1 MAPLTE
7 RQKTAQALSHSIAA
21 MGAWVTSPL
30 PLDDKANLRFQ
41 VMDTDRDA
49 VISKLASWDWS
60 PVPVSI
66 LPRITP
72 RGMQAATL
80 YEINLP
86 PDTPAVVDDRM
97 MIPGEL
103 AERKKTEAEVEAVRR
118 YLGWSK

>member
-7 RQKTAQALSHSIAA
+7 RQKTAQALAHSING

-30 PLDDKANLRFQ
+30 PLDDKAKLRFQ
-41 VMDTDRDA
+41 VMDNDRDA

-60 PVPVSI
+60 PVPVSF

-72 RGMQAATL
+72 QGMQPAML

-86 PDTPAVVDDRM
+86 PDTPAGVDDRM
-97 MIPGEL
+97 IRGEI
-103 AERKKTEAEVEAVRR
+103 AERKKTSVEVEAIRK
-118 YLGWSK
+118 YLGWK